1 MDTGSHQQQWVAMGT
16 NGAEV
21 IMLIGNKCDLDRR
34 EVGLMHNFVWI
45 YCQGK
50 AIKGKKK
57 RYKVVPQFV
66 GYAVLPRV
74 YKVTYN

>member
-1 MDTGSHQQQWVAMGT
+1 MGSGT

-45 YCQGK
+45 YYQGK
-50 AIKGKKK
+50 AMKGEKKDTRWCPSSLATQYFHGFIK
-57 RYKVVPQFV
+57 
-66 GYAVLPRV
+66 
-74 YKVTYN
+74 